1 MKMTLQQLKV
11 KQLKF
16 KPLQQLSTNKT
27 GTYLRVSIDFSDLG
41 RELSAGGGSGVV
53 TDFSGDLSFAVI
65 VFWNA
70 NDKYR
75 MLDIMRGKFAS
86 EMNEN

>member
-1 MKMTLQQLKV
+1 MLIAEIKL
-11 KQLKF
+11 KQLEK
-16 KPLQQLSTNKT
+16 KA

-53 TDFSGDLSFAVI
+53 TAFSGDLSFAVI
-65 VFWNA
+65 VIWNA
-70 NDKYR
+70 NDKYQ

-86 EMNEN
+86 KINEN